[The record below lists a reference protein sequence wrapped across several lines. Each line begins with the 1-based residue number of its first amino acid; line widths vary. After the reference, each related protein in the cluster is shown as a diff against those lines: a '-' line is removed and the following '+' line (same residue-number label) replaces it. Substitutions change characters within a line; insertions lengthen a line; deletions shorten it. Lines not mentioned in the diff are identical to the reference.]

1 MGKSY
6 MDQLLEK
13 TADASRGFLF
23 GLLVDCIFSGGGNEK
38 CPLLDLRNNLSIEEK
53 HKFVLELSDD
63 EVKSILLQHR
73 VCFEKELSNLKVGRL
88 I

>member
-1 MGKSY
+1 MEKSY

-13 TADASRGFLF
+13 TADVSRGFLF
-23 GLLVDCIFSGGGNEK
+23 GLLVNCIFSGGGIEK
-38 CPLLDLRNNLSIEEK
+38 CPLRDLRSNLSIEEK

-63 EVKSILLQHR
+63 EVKSILLKHK
-73 VCFEKELSNLKVGRL
+73 VCFEKNLSNLKVGRL